1 MARASIVTVRTH
13 RWCAGPGTLEHDW
26 DMTPRERVLTCLA
39 LGEDPRVA
47 IEPSQ
52 RLELHPVDARD
63 AALVRLGA
71 MLALDAPTAT
81 LQRTVAEA
89 QLAGVS
95 DDEIVH
101 CLVSLVP
108 MLGSARTTSVAPH
121 LALAMGF
128 DVDEALERR

>member
-1 MARASIVTVRTH
+1 MKA
-13 RWCAGPGTLEHDW
+13 
-26 DMTPRERVLTCLA
+26 RERVLTCLA

-47 IEPSQ
+47 IPAAD
-52 RLELHPVDARD
+52 RLDLDAVDARD

-71 MLALDAPTAT
+71 MLALDAPTAS
-81 LQRTVAEA
+81 LQRAVAEA

-95 DDEIVH
+95 DDEIVR

-108 MLGSARTTSVAPH
+108 TLGSARTTSVAPH